1 MILRS
6 IQPRA
11 AAVVVALAVG
21 TILAVPCANAG
32 IQDSLANAAAAI
44 GCTTKAV
51 FNPLRVF
58 EWGVKNIEHV
68 TGREI
73 DRESEKPVKEALK
86 ECREAAEN
94 IVARGFGAEGLVG
107 ELRDRADRVQN
118 TVQSA
123 RKAFDRIA
131 RWFGKNATSPND
143 RRMALSVS
151 APERGFYE
159 KETGVLGRKPLPAV
173 RSLAARDEPA
183 SLRTGMRPGTGW
195 AAGDDED
202 ARDPWNAA
210 DRPDPWGQDAGTRRP
225 EDPDRDAVADGSR
238 PDGGERIDSAYAA
251 ALFRALGDSG
261 QGEALEDD
269 YGSALSA
276 LERHETEAHR
286 AEAAERLRAVR
297 EAELA
302 RRQAAREAE
311 LARQRAAS
319 EAARM
324 QAETAAARRAERQ
337 AWLQLGATIAQGVAA
352 IAAVREGH
360 TASDDLPSLPGAGS
374 GAWTPRL
381 PSTPSLPSL
390 PSTSGLPTTEG
401 LFPGRPSYS
410 ESTAVPGVGSGSIGG
425 SHGSD
430 CQEDVTPTCRQV
442 AATIESRIAPIRT
455 RLDAGGLS
463 MSQTY
468 DLGAEMYKVFLDHL
482 PACYA
487 TETRPHCRALN
498 EQDLQQFRHAY
509 ESARESAR
517 QARGG

>member
-1 MILRS
+1 MNLRS

-11 AAVVVALAVG
+11 AAAVAALAVVA
-21 TILAVPCANAG
+21 ILVVPCANAG
-32 IQDSLANAAAAI
+32 IRDSVANAADAI

-58 EWGVKNIEHV
+58 EWGVKNFEHV

-123 RKAFDRIA
+123 RRAFDRIA
-131 RWFGKNATSPND
+131 RWFGKNETSPND
-143 RRMALSVS
+143 RRMALSVT
-151 APERGFYE
+151 ARERGFY
-159 KETGVLGRKPLPAV
+159 KRETGVLGREPLPAV

-183 SLRTGMRPGTGW
+183 SLRAGMRPGTRW

-202 ARDPWNAA
+202 ARDPWSAA
-210 DRPDPWGQDAGTRRP
+210 DRPDPWGQDAGTRRR

-238 PDGGERIDSAYAA
+238 PHGGERIDSAYAA
-251 ALFRALGDSG
+251 ALSRALGDSG
-261 QGEALEDD
+261 QGEAPEDD

-276 LERHETEAHR
+276 LERHETDAH
-286 AEAAERLRAVR
+286 
-297 EAELA
+297 
-302 RRQAAREAE
+302 
-311 LARQRAAS
+311 
-319 EAARM
+319 
-324 QAETAAARRAERQ
+324 
-337 AWLQLGATIAQGVAA
+337 
-352 IAAVREGH
+352 
-360 TASDDLPSLPGAGS
+360 
-374 GAWTPRL
+374 
-381 PSTPSLPSL
+381 
-390 PSTSGLPTTEG
+390 
-401 LFPGRPSYS
+401 RPSYS
-410 ESTAVPGVGSGSIGG
+410 ESTAMPGVGSGSIGG
-425 SHGSD
+425 SHESD

-442 AATIESRIAPIRT
+442 AATVESRVASIRT

-463 MSQTY
+463 MSETY

>member
-11 AAVVVALAVG
+11 AAAVAALAVG
-21 TILAVPCANAG
+21 AILVVPCANAG
-32 IQDSLANAAAAI
+32 IRDSLANAADAI

-51 FNPLRVF
+51 FNPLRAF
-58 EWGVKNIEHV
+58 EWGVKNFEHV

-107 ELRDRADRVQN
+107 ELRDRADRAQN
-118 TVQSA
+118 TMQSA
-123 RKAFDRIA
+123 RRAFDRIA
-131 RWFGKNATSPND
+131 RWFGKNETSPND
-143 RRMALSVS
+143 RRMALSVT
-151 APERGFYE
+151 ARERGFYNR
-159 KETGVLGRKPLPAV
+159 ETGVLGREPLPAV

-183 SLRTGMRPGTGW
+183 SLRAGMRPGTRW

-202 ARDPWNAA
+202 ARDPWSAA
-210 DRPDPWGQDAGTRRP
+210 DRPDPWGQDAGTRRR

-238 PDGGERIDSAYAA
+238 PHGGERIDSAYAA
-251 ALFRALGDSG
+251 ALSRALGDSG
-261 QGEALEDD
+261 QGEAPEDD

-276 LERHETEAHR
+276 LERHETDAHR
-286 AEAAERLRAVR
+286 AAEAERLRAVR
-297 EAELA
+297 EAEF
-302 RRQAAREAE
+302 
-311 LARQRAAS
+311 ARQRAAS

-324 QAETAAARRAERQ
+324 QAEAAAARKAERQ
-337 AWLQLGATIAQGVAA
+337 AWIQLGATITQGVAA
-352 IAAVREGH
+352 LAAVRQGQ
-360 TASDDLPSLPGAGS
+360 TGPGGLPQLPSLPGAGS
-374 GAWTPRL
+374 NTWIPQL
-381 PSTPSLPSL
+381 PSTP
-390 PSTSGLPTTEG
+390 GLPTTEG
-401 LFPGRPSYS
+401 LFPSRPSYS
-410 ESTAVPGVGSGSIGG
+410 ESTAMPGVGSGSIGG

-442 AATIESRIAPIRT
+442 AATVESQVASIRT